1 MTPRSSVTVLGSAS
15 TSGQRDDRRSS
26 VEAAQRSA
34 ARTSAV
40 PVATPSVQSPQGGL
54 VIIIAGNHEQ
64 RLRLAQG
71 LPAGTTALLAAD
83 IQQAGRVVAQLPQ
96 TADRRARTPA
106 PQPHAQPQP
115 PAQPQAHAQP
125 QAPAQPEHQR
135 PWQNRPQRQPSQSQ
149 LRLRVDRLSLTF
161 GAHEVSLTKLELDLL
176 AHLLPRVGETVT
188 FEQLSHVAWHTD
200 YLGNGAHM
208 HAAVGRL
215 RTKLAQLGAPVTL
228 QAVRGLGFRL
238 VSHSWEGSLREAV
251 GS

>member
-1 MTPRSSVTVLGSAS
+1 M
-15 TSGQRDDRRSS
+15 
-26 VEAAQRSA
+26 EAAQRSA
-34 ARTSAV
+34 ARTPCAHA
-40 PVATPSVQSPQGGL
+40 PTPSASTPSAPTPTAPSPQAGL
-54 VIIIAGNHEQ
+54 VIIIAGTQEE

-96 TADRRARTPA
+96 
-106 PQPHAQPQP
+106 
-115 PAQPQAHAQP
+115 
-125 QAPAQPEHQR
+125 APAQLQLQHQR
-135 PWQNRPQRQPSQSQ
+135 PRQNRPRHQPSQPQ
-149 LRLRVDRLSLTF
+149 LRLRADRLSLTF
-161 GAHEVSLTKLELDLL
+161 GAREVSLTKLELDVL

-215 RTKLAQLGAPVTL
+215 RAKLAQLGAPVTL